1 MCTEVKRTFP
11 SEEIIRSEEIDY
23 KNGHSRISFSVH
35 VWTKDERDAKRG
47 IPKGFG
53 HL

>member
-1 MCTEVKRTFP
+1 MRTEATRTFS
-11 SEEIIRSEEIDY
+11 SEEIIRSDEIDY

-35 VWTKDERDAKRG
+35 VWTNDERDAKRG